1 MPESICILN
10 SSKAEFS
17 LLFFLDLKSININL
31 ALSVNIPVDHHT
43 PWMCPFYSTVGAI
56 TLEDGVA
63 GDHSYFFAVMHEVK
77 TGAD

>member
-1 MPESICILN
+1 MPESILILN

-17 LLFFLDLKSININL
+17 LFFLNLKSININL
-31 ALSVNIPVDHHT
+31 AFSVNIPVDHHA
-43 PWMCPFYSTVGAI
+43 PWMCPFYSTVGTI

-63 GDHSYFFAVMHEVK
+63 EDHSHFFAEMREVK